1 MAKETTRREA
11 LVDVASAAGLL
22 ALAVTSD
29 AYGQAPVPMA
39 KAMAMAGDMQ
49 ACIEECRASHQVC
62 VETARYCLDTGGG
75 HVASAH
81 LRLLIDCA
89 DICQATADAMLRDS
103 VVHKTLCG
111 ACADICDRCVESC
124 NTFRTDA
131 RMAACA
137 KTCRSC
143 AASCQAMAKR

>member
-29 AYGQAPVPMA
+29 AHGQAPM
-39 KAMAMAGDMQ
+39 AMAMAGDMK
-49 ACIEECRASHQVC
+49 ACIDECRASHQVC
-62 VETARYCLDTGGG
+62 VETARYCLDTGSA

-89 DICQATADAMLRDS
+89 EVCQATANAMLRDS
-103 VVHKTLCG
+103 VVHKTLCS
-111 ACADICDRCVESC
+111 ACADICNRLPS
-124 NTFRTDA
+124 
-131 RMAACA
+131 
-137 KTCRSC
+137 
-143 AASCQAMAKR
+143 AMPFHSG